1 MAVWIINCALFGSF
15 VVCKKLNATNKLQ
28 YTFFLLRLMNDW
40 ASNDSEAAEED
51 VVKIVVNMYQTCF
64 L

>member
-1 MAVWIINCALFGSF
+1 MVVWIINCALFDSF

-28 YTFFLLRLMNDW
+28 YTSFLLRLMNDW

-51 VVKIVVNMYQTCF
+51 VVKIVVNMY
-64 L
+64 